1 MKDRILQLLINGLSS
16 SEVASV
22 VGCSQSYVV
31 QLLKD
36 EDFKEKVKQGMLAA
50 QAERTEEEHIDTRY
64 QTLEHKILNSISD
77 GLDEASLGEK
87 VRALETIHKRQET
100 KHRLKNPVAQ
110 NPALQVNVISLQL
123 PNHAVARVSPVIQ
136 MNTQAEIVAIDNQP
150 LAPMSSTGVKNLFAQ
165 ITAAKAQAVPVTV
178 DQAIAEM

>member
-1 MKDRILQLLINGLSS
+1 MKDRILKLLINGLSS

-36 EDFKEKVKQGMLAA
+36 EDFKLKVQQGKLAEQTEKS
-50 QAERTEEEHIDTRY
+50 EEEHIDTRY

-77 GLDEASLGEK
+77 GLDEATLGEK
-87 VRALETIHKRQET
+87 VRALETIHKRAET
-100 KHRLKNPVAQ
+100 KHRLKNPAPQ

-123 PNHAVARVSPVIQ
+123 PNHAVARVSPVIE

-150 LAPMSSTGVKNLFAQ
+150 LAPMSADGVKNLFAQ
-165 ITAAKAQAVPVTV
+165 ITAAKAPAVPTTAA
-178 DQAIAEM
+178 QAIAEM